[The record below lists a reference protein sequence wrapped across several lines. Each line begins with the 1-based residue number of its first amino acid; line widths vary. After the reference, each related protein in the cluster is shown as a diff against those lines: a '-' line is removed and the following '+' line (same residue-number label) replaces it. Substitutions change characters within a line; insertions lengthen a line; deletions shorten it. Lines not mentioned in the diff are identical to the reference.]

1 VIHPGG
7 VGDPNEVAVSTEVW
21 AGILAVGSAFVYVAA
36 TAVQQVGVL
45 KVRSKGKRWI
55 ALLTTPVWLLG
66 IVLAVSGFLGHVAA
80 LALGSL
86 ALVSI
91 LQTSQ
96 IVFMLPFS
104 AWTAHAK
111 LKRREIIGAGLIT
124 FGLIGIILFGN
135 VTKGVNTPPSSDWAL
150 TLMAIYAVVV
160 IALVIARIWPSTT
173 AIAYGTSS
181 GILYGAM
188 AGLIKSVLAVIGSE
202 GAGAAFS
209 DWETYAFVLVALS
222 AMGTQQVALGAG
234 HLSTAMASIIV
245 STPVAS
251 TVIAITIFD
260 ERFLASGLALLSLFI
275 SVIISFIGVFVLPR
289 DSLTLGASGGGSAGS
304 ASGQEDPDPQG
315 ASPQAAAPADS
326 AQGDTGFAHGLPGPN
341 PLTLPVIPNSPTP
354 VGAVSGVEPT
364 PSTGS
369 S

>member
-1 VIHPGG
+1 M
-7 VGDPNEVAVSTEVW
+7 STEVW

-66 IVLAVSGFLGHVAA
+66 IVLAISGFLGHVAA

-111 LKRREIIGAGLIT
+111 LKRREIVGAGLIT
-124 FGLIGIILFGN
+124 LGLIGIILFGN
-135 VTKGVNTPPSSDWAL
+135 VTKGTDTPPSFDWAL

-160 IALVIARIWPSTT
+160 IALVVARIWPSTT

-188 AGLIKSVLAVIGSE
+188 AGLIKSVLAVIGSD

-209 DWETYAFVLVALS
+209 DWETYAFVIVALS

-260 ERFLASGLALLSLFI
+260 ERFLASGLALLALFI
-275 SVIISFIGVFVLPR
+275 SVIISFLGVFVLPR
-289 DSLTLGASGGGSAGS
+289 DSLTLGARGDAPAGEPS
-304 ASGQEDPDPQG
+304 RQAKPDPQG
-315 ASPQAAAPADS
+315 AAAQGAESADS
-326 AQGDTGFAHGLPGPN
+326 PRGESGFAHGLPGPN
-341 PLTLPVIPNSPTP
+341 PLTLPVIPNSPAT
-354 VGAVSGVEPT
+354 VGVASGMGSP
-364 PSTGS
+364 PSSES